1 MIKKTFKLSPS
12 LWLGNRSLRTC
23 SAAARGFWV
32 DLLCLVHPE
41 GRLLLNGHPM
51 SDTDISRLTGEPV
64 KSVRAWLKELGD
76 ANIYSV
82 DDKGLYSSKMVK
94 EANFYD
100 QAKVSG
106 SRGQKRKKEKAEKI
120 TVSGAPIV
128 DLSNIEPIGY
138 VVKSVEIRP
147 PVIPPTIVSTTNP
160 KKTASKSLPW
170 YKSPAGWVRHGQ
182 SQATSMNDG
191 ESLDDFK
198 FRLSCKI
205 PPGPHIEELTSYH
218 KAEVLRI
225 IGQYAPKEGEQRSNF
240 AQDR

>member
-1 MIKKTFKLSPS
+1 M
-12 LWLGNRSLRTC
+12 
-23 SAAARGFWV
+23 
-32 DLLCLVHPE
+32 
-41 GRLLLNGHPM
+41 LLNGQPM

-76 ANIYSV
+76 AGIYAV
-82 DDKGLYSSKMVK
+82 DNKGLYSSKMVK
-94 EANFYD
+94 ESNFSEK
-100 QAKVSG
+100 AKVSG
-106 SRGQKRKKEKAEKI
+106 SRGQKRKKEKAEK
-120 TVSGAPIV
+120 TAVSGSV
-128 DLSNIEPIGY
+128 EPIKANSTLLNGDKVTIEGFDGY
-138 VVKSVEIRP
+138 AIIGGESTL
-147 PVIPPTIVSTTNP
+147 IPSPITKTN
-160 KKTASKSLPW
+160 KKSLPW

-225 IGQYAPKEGEQRSNF
+225 IGQYAPKEGEKRSNF